1 MLQLQQNDKD
11 HKNFE
16 IMVKLTKR
24 LKPNSTSNGIITQLK
39 GTLPSVSL
47 CQQLLPLCLLLKSY
61 HILLQPVTMHY
72 RNKNDFH
79 IRYDLSGRVV
89 VGLCVGK
96 ASTNTLRCIKADNL
110 VNTHPTHTNVA
121 R

>member
-1 MLQLQQNDKD
+1 MENDGIINFCNVFLQIPYEKQLELKD

-47 CQQLLPLCLLLKSY
+47 CQQLLPLCLLPKSY
-61 HILLQPVTMHY
+61 HFLAASYHALQE
-72 RNKNDFH
+72 
-79 IRYDLSGRVV
+79 
-89 VGLCVGK
+89 
-96 ASTNTLRCIKADNL
+96 
-110 VNTHPTHTNVA
+110 
-121 R
+121 